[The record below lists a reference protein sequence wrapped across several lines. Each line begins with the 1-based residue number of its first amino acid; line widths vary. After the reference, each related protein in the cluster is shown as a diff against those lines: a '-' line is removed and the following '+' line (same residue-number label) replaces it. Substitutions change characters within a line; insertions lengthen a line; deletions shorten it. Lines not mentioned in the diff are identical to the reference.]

1 MEYKKVDQNINNI
14 VNEQVRK
21 LESIFPSVVKDGEVD
36 FDALK
41 EELGQFQKVENEKY
55 EITWAGKKNA
65 KKLAQENVVGRTLN
79 FYAEESK
86 NVETTE
92 NVYIEGDNLEVLK
105 MLRQNY
111 YGAIKII
118 YIDPPYNTGK
128 DFIYNDIFK
137 MNKKESDLEEGVIG
151 ELGQRLVIN
160 SKSQNRYH
168 AKWLNMIYPRLVIAK
183 DLLSE
188 QGVIFI
194 SIDYHEAANLK
205 KLCDEIFGED
215 CFVCNAIWRSSDNS
229 NNDAKQFSY
238 DHNET
243 LIYSKSVDWMPQKQ
257 YDEKKQ
263 KHFKNPDND
272 PKGPWFDG
280 NPLNS
285 PNYRENLKYDIKAPN
300 GTIIKPPKNGW
311 RWSKE
316 TLKQKM
322 DTGEMYFNADQTN
335 IKRRTYLRDMKGL
348 PPSSLWIDFE
358 KTGHNRQAKYEL
370 LEEMPENIFD
380 TPKPTKLIKY
390 IINLVVDNKE
400 ATILDF
406 FSGSGTTA
414 DAIMQL
420 NAEDGGKRKFILVQL
435 PEDLDK
441 GLEKASNDNKTT
453 IKNAIGLCEKKHLPH
468 KLSEIAKERIRRVG
482 EKIKQEFPENDID
495 DGFKVFKTSDTN
507 IKWNSLIDMGQLDVT
522 QIENSPELIDFI
534 PGADD
539 VNIVYELM
547 LRQRDLPL
555 SESLVRLS
563 DLGKRTYL
571 YASSYLVCLETEI
584 TEELVSKLSELDPL
598 PIKFIFRD
606 SAFKDDIS
614 LKDETFRRL
623 KALIEK
629 NAGTNKPAYTVEF
642 I

>member
-229 NNDAKQFSY
+229 NNDAK
-238 DHNET
+238 
-243 LIYSKSVDWMPQKQ
+243 
-257 YDEKKQ
+257 
-263 KHFKNPDND
+263 
-272 PKGPWFDG
+272 
-280 NPLNS
+280 
-285 PNYRENLKYDIKAPN
+285 
-300 GTIIKPPKNGW
+300 
-311 RWSKE
+311 
-316 TLKQKM
+316 
-322 DTGEMYFNADQTN
+322 
-335 IKRRTYLRDMKGL
+335 
-348 PPSSLWIDFE
+348 
-358 KTGHNRQAKYEL
+358 
-370 LEEMPENIFD
+370 
-380 TPKPTKLIKY
+380 
-390 IINLVVDNKE
+390 
-400 ATILDF
+400 
-406 FSGSGTTA
+406 
-414 DAIMQL
+414 
-420 NAEDGGKRKFILVQL
+420 
-435 PEDLDK
+435 
-441 GLEKASNDNKTT
+441 
-453 IKNAIGLCEKKHLPH
+453 
-468 KLSEIAKERIRRVG
+468 
-482 EKIKQEFPENDID
+482 
-495 DGFKVFKTSDTN
+495 
-507 IKWNSLIDMGQLDVT
+507 
-522 QIENSPELIDFI
+522 
-534 PGADD
+534 
-539 VNIVYELM
+539 
-547 LRQRDLPL
+547 
-555 SESLVRLS
+555 
-563 DLGKRTYL
+563 
-571 YASSYLVCLETEI
+571 
-584 TEELVSKLSELDPL
+584 
-598 PIKFIFRD
+598 
-606 SAFKDDIS
+606 
-614 LKDETFRRL
+614 
-623 KALIEK
+623 
-629 NAGTNKPAYTVEF
+629 
-642 I
+642 